1 MAEED
6 PFNEFKNPSPHYK
19 FETTPGGQ
27 RTLSAPNNSKRSLL
41 DFHPYAERGLAIARE
56 HRLRNRPH
64 SVQGS
69 GRKALFFD
77 RHFSLTGVISFSPLH
92 GVADFVVACVVAH

>member
-41 DFHPYAERGLAIARE
+41 NFQPYAERALAIARE

-69 GRKALFFD
+69 GGERLYFSD
-77 RHFSLTGVISFSPLH
+77 RHFSLTGVTLFPRCTLSRISSLR
-92 GVADFVVACVVAH
+92 AL